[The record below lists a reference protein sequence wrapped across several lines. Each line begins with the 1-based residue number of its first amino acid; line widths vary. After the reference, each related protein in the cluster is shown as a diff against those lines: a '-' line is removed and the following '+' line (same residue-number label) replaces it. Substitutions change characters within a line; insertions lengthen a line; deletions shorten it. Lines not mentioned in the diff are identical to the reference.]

1 MGVKTLTMRE
11 LTVDAKKK
19 RKKEKQK
26 TTLSN
31 TKSREVKKQ
40 TNSLPARGLTSILV
54 RSCWN
59 GHVNFFSGKT
69 ERATH
74 PEILRIP
81 GYD

>member
-19 RKKEKQK
+19 EKNA
-26 TTLSN
+26 LSN
-31 TKSREVKKQ
+31 MKSREVKKQ
-40 TNSLPARGLTSILV
+40 TNSLPMRGLTSILV

-59 GHVNFFSGKT
+59 GHVNFLT
-69 ERATH
+69 EKSSALYI
-74 PEILRIP
+74 EILRIP